1 MRNVQNLMFYHFFL
15 WREKFFIKRA
25 KIGKVS
31 VCFGPSLSPYYDS
44 QEIFIF
50 TGETAARHAKGSK
63 LAIHPAVTT
72 TNKNCA
78 MKQSICVCTEEGR
91 SVQQALWMARAYEEH
106 RMEHWCMLLS
116 ISNSSV
122 PNSTNRSLQ
131 RRVSELE
138 KRSSKRSK
146 SPRASATACLASATE
161 RNKRQRQGKGAKGK
175 DKAQPKAQPQGQP
188 FWNFTTILKIG

>member
-1 MRNVQNLMFYHFFL
+1 MAGEIFHQKGQNRKSECLFWTF
-15 WREKFFIKRA
+15 
-25 KIGKVS
+25 
-31 VCFGPSLSPYYDS
+31 PSPYYDS

-175 DKAQPKAQPQGQP
+175 GKAQPKAQPQGQP
-188 FWNFTTILKIG
+188 FRNFTAILKIG